1 MSSSK
6 FSSPFFKKSPLQ
18 GAYSSGAD
26 SIVTV
31 SDLPH
36 YQKLQQDLVAGT
48 LATFTP
54 EAIDEDMQKTIDKR
68 GSRIEIDPTTKKET
82 LNPSKFNKFFG
93 GKSTDDTDEISEFKA
108 KTTKLQTKLDS
119 RKKDRKATSQETLA
133 NACIDKKGGGYIG
146 YDPDLNNGKG
156 GCY

>member
-26 SIVTV
+26 GIVTV

-54 EAIDEDMQKTIDKR
+54 EAIDEDMKKTIDKR
-68 GSRIEIDPTTKKET
+68 GSRIETDSKTGKET

-93 GKSTDDTDEISEFKA
+93 GKSTDDPNEISKFKD
-108 KTTKLQTKLDS
+108 KTTKLETKLAS
-119 RKKDRKATSQETLA
+119 RKKNRKATSQETLA

-146 YDPDLNNGKG
+146 YDPDLNEGKG

>member
-1 MSSSK
+1 M
-6 FSSPFFKKSPLQ
+6 Q
-18 GAYSSGAD
+18 YSSGAD
-26 SIVTV
+26 GIVTV

-54 EAIDEDMQKTIDKR
+54 EAIDDDMQKTIDKR
-68 GSRIEIDPTTKKET
+68 KGRVVDVGGKKT

-93 GKSTDDTDEISEFKA
+93 GKPTDDTDKIDAFEK
-108 KTTKLQTKLDS
+108 KTVKKEEKLKKRKDERATTTLD
-119 RKKDRKATSQETLA
+119 KLA
-133 NACIDKKGGGYIG
+133 NNCIRQSGSNYIG